1 MVEIFV
7 KLLNDPEFVIW
18 SMILQ
23 VLVTAI
29 MCVTLIVIAVLLWKL
44 VKGNKNAK
52 TVAMVQTSTPE
63 VTSAPVTNT
72 DDTQLVA
79 VIAAAI
85 AAYEGTS
92 TDDFVVRSIR
102 RR

>member
-1 MVEIFV
+1 MVETFV
-7 KLLNDPEFVIW
+7 KLLNDPQFVIW

-23 VLVTAI
+23 VLVTAV

-44 VKGNKNAK
+44 VQGNKSTK
-52 TVAMVQTSTPE
+52 TATPVQAATPE
-63 VTSAPVTNT
+63 VISAPTANT